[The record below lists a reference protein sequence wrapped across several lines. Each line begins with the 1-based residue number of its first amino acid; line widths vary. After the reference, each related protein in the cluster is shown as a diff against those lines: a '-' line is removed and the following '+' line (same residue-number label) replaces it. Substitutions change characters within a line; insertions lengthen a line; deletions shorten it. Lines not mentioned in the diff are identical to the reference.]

1 MSTDCEA
8 CAAEGLTRD
17 AEVELDDGRFVC
29 DEHAIVALL
38 RLGNRGEHW
47 TERATTEAAPE
58 QEEDSECL

>member
-17 AEVELDDGRFVC
+17 AEVELDGRYLC
-29 DEHAIVALL
+29 
-38 RLGNRGEHW
+38 GEHW

-58 QEEDSECL
+58 QEEDSECP